1 MCVGGGGVNL
11 KGGPMA
17 SSLGVTLAD
26 RIAVREENGERFL
39 LSLDPHLGGET
50 ESAHGIEEHA
60 DDRNG
65 GKRRVSGVC
74 VTYGEYGV
82 DSARLRSGVYTRVWS

>member
-1 MCVGGGGVNL
+1 MCVCVWGGGGRGCVCVCVNL
-11 KGGPMA
+11 KGGPVA

-50 ESAHGIEEHA
+50 ESAHVY
-60 DDRNG
+60 RNMRMIG
-65 GKRRVSGVC
+65 M
-74 VTYGEYGV
+74 
-82 DSARLRSGVYTRVWS
+82 